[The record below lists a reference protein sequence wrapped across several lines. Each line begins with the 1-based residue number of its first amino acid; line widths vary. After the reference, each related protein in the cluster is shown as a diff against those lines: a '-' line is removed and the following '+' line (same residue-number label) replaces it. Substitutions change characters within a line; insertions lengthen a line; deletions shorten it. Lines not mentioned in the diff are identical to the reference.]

1 MGDQRAIRGRLRCC
15 AGCSGTAF
23 YFRCLSRRGHGTSTN
38 GWTGA
43 MLALAAIFFPS
54 FLLIAGGAAFLGS
67 SPFGAGLPVRSER
80 RQRRRG
86 RTPVDRVVYPCL
98 DQLDPFSRRFRPWTR
113 CVWTSDV
120 LAMSPV
126 AGCCVHR
133 RWGRSDGPYLTVNEV
148 AFQNHQSRV
157 PLCAACVQPSALFA
171 PHILY
176 PAFMARAKVIFCR
189 GGSSDA
195 NRTDTAPERVATKMR
210 QAKYRSVLRTSRSLR
225 SQA

>member
-133 RWGRSDGPYLTVNEV
+133 RWGRSDGPYLTVNAV
-148 AFQNHQSRV
+148 AFQKPPKPCTTLRGMRATERAIRSPYSLSRV
-157 PLCAACVQPSALFA
+157 HGKGKGDLLSWWKFGRQP
-171 PHILY
+171 
-176 PAFMARAKVIFCR
+176 
-189 GGSSDA
+189 
-195 NRTDTAPERVATKMR
+195 N
-210 QAKYRSVLRTSRSLR
+210 
-225 SQA
+225 